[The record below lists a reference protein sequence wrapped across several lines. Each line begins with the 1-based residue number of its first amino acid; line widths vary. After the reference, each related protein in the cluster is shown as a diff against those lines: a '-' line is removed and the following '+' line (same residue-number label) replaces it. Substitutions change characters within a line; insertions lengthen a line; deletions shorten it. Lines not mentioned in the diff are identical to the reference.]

1 MAFMLRWTTSHL
13 TDSETIIKKPMV
25 FSEFGKSSKDPGYS
39 PSARDSFLNAV
50 YTTIYNFARSG
61 GIGGGL
67 VWQLMAEGMQSY
79 DDGYEIVLSQN
90 PSTSGLIAQQ
100 SNKMIALDHI

>member
-1 MAFMLRWTTSHL
+1 MAFMLRWMTSHL

-50 YTTIYNFARSG
+50 YTNIYNFARSG

-67 VWQLMAEGMQSY
+67 VWQLMAEGMQSC
-79 DDGYEIVLSQN
+79 DDGYEIVLSHN
-90 PSTSGLIAQQ
+90 PSTSSIITQQ
-100 SNKMIALDHI
+100 SNKMAAPDRV